1 MEYIIGILILVS
13 FFGLAFYAA
22 KGGNLMMGMLVMA
35 ILWTVL
41 PMIGNTFPTNPAFVT
56 ANAENVVSHGSRH
69 SQKYFKAARKAGEPF
84 WSTSFSAPGL
94 DACS

>member
-35 ILWTVL
+35 ILWTCL
-41 PMIGNTFPTNPAFVT
+41 LYT
-56 ANAENVVSHGSRH
+56 SR
-69 SQKYFKAARKAGEPF
+69 
-84 WSTSFSAPGL
+84 
-94 DACS
+94 CV